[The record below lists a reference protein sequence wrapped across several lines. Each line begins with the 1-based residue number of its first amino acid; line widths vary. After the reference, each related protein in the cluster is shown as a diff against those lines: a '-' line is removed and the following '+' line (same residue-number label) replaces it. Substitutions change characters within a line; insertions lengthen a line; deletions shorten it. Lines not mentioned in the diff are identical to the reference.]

1 MPLPRIAVWLAGV
14 IAPAAAV
21 AQSTNPPTLDCS
33 LGFPALQATAL
44 SLPGA
49 ERGEDG
55 GFETVKLSPPDTW
68 RVEYAFTTSWHPAYP
83 AVTLRTF
90 YKQVTGV
97 WTAQSK
103 GCGYG
108 DQGQFTALMADMKS
122 GDKKL
127 TDASRA
133 EVERGKQSLSPLA
146 PMP

>member
-1 MPLPRIAVWLAGV
+1 MM
-14 IAPAAAV
+14 PAAAV
-21 AQSTNPPTLDCS
+21 AQSANPPTLDCS
-33 LGFPALQATAL
+33 LGFSGLQAAAQAL
-44 SLPGA
+44 SGA
-49 ERGEDG
+49 ERREDS
-55 GFETVKLSPPDTW
+55 GFEVVGISQPDTW
-68 RVEYAFTTSWHPAYP
+68 RVEYGFTTRWHPAYP

-90 YKQVTGV
+90 LKQVTGV

-146 PMP
+146 PP

>member
-1 MPLPRIAVWLAGV
+1 ML
-14 IAPAAAV
+14 PAAAV
-21 AQSTNPPTLDCS
+21 AQSANPPTLDCS
-33 LGFPALQATAL
+33 LGFPGLQAAARAL
-44 SLPGA
+44 PSA
-49 ERGEDG
+49 QTGEEG
-55 GFETVKLSPPDTW
+55 GFDVVRLSVPDAW

-90 YKQVTGV
+90 LKQVTGV

-146 PMP
+146 PTQ